1 MEMHCQFMFYL
12 VYSSLSRLLM
22 VDLGEYEVKLK
33 AFMIPLTS
41 AFEQLGQVL
50 AGGGYNTEEVR
61 KTVISLARDLIEV
74 LEVNTE
80 DKEDIEGAFIPS
92 WIWTASRRARVW

>member
-1 MEMHCQFMFYL
+1 MFYL

-41 AFEQLGQVL
+41 AFEQLG
-50 AGGGYNTEEVR
+50 
-61 KTVISLARDLIEV
+61 IHS
-74 LEVNTE
+74 
-80 DKEDIEGAFIPS
+80 
-92 WIWTASRRARVW
+92 